1 MVIALVAC
9 AVLSARPALAHP
21 PVRGT
26 IQLANPGQFEI
37 GLGLLLLGLVASWL
51 YERRARRQAEL
62 RTHEQLVISAHLER
76 QYSMGEL
83 AAALTHELSQPLGAI
98 RFNVQAADRMLESN
112 HVSTG
117 ELREILA
124 DITREDARAS
134 QIIQRQRAMLQKR
147 EFALRPLDLNEVVG
161 EALAF
166 IAHEAQTRG
175 VRIEMQRCGDGCAVS
190 GDRILL
196 QQVVINL
203 AVNAMDA
210 MAQTPVSQRCV
221 LVRTQATAGGVEVSV
236 QDRGEGIAPD
246 VAARL
251 FEPFVT
257 TKPNGM
263 GIGLAVVRG
272 IVEAHGGSI
281 HASNG
286 ATGGATFLMALP
298 ARAVSPASELQASA

>member
-1 MVIALVAC
+1 
-9 AVLSARPALAHP
+9 
-21 PVRGT
+21 
-26 IQLANPGQFEI
+26 
-37 GLGLLLLGLVASWL
+37 
-51 YERRARRQAEL
+51 
-62 RTHEQLVISAHLER
+62 
-76 QYSMGEL
+76 
-83 AAALTHELSQPLGAI
+83 
-98 RFNVQAADRMLESN
+98 MLESN
-112 HVSTG
+112 RVSIG

-134 QIIQRQRAMLQKR
+134 QIIQRQRAMMQKR

-166 IAHEAQTRG
+166 IAHDAQARG
-175 VRIEMQRCGDGCAVS
+175 VRIETQLCDDGCVVS

-196 QQVVINL
+196 QQVVVNL

-210 MAQTPVSQRCV
+210 MAQTPVSERGV
-221 LVRTQATAGGVEVSV
+221 LIRTQATAGGVEVSV
-236 QDRGEGIAPD
+236 QDRGDGISPE

-286 ATGGATFLMALP
+286 ATGGATFLMVLP
-298 ARAVSPASELQASA
+298 ASAVSLVSELQASA